1 MQERGQRGL
10 EREVTMLVRKCNT
23 EEAELLPDADKM
35 KLLAIV
41 TLDSLQEPEHIKQ
54 ALATV
59 NKLLEKEQKHKK

>member
-1 MQERGQRGL
+1 MY
-10 EREVTMLVRKCNT
+10 VRKCNT
-23 EEAELLPDADKM
+23 EEAELLPEVDKM

-59 NKLLEKEQKHKK
+59 NKLLQKEQKHKKK